1 MKNPIKLI
9 ILAVLVCSIV
19 SICFG
24 HIASAQSTLV
34 KAEASSIQ
42 PHVGDILTINIKIF
56 DAQNL
61 FGVDVTLYWNPSTLT
76 LVSSTPQLGVE
87 SHAGGVLHES
97 SSYPVD
103 VANNDASQ
111 SGGEYH
117 LLATSTGSTT
127 PAFTGS
133 GTIATI
139 TFTVTSTGATG
150 LALNDVEL
158 SQLASDGTINLVN
171 PSTSVDSVTPVG
183 SSVSVTPTISATP
196 NASVTPTIPELP
208 PPIILALLIVLATAA
223 LALTMKR
230 LKLGKVC
237 QLNLRVSSKALSK
250 FLL

>member
-9 ILAVLVCSIV
+9 MLAVLVCSIV
-19 SICFG
+19 SICFV
-24 HIASAQSTLV
+24 HSTLAQSTLV
-34 KAEASSIQ
+34 KAEASTSQ
-42 PHVGDILTINIKIF
+42 PHVGDTLTISIKIS

-61 FGVDVTLYWNPSTLT
+61 FGVDVTLDWNPSVLT

-103 VANNDASQ
+103 VVNNDASQ
-111 SGGEYH
+111 SDGEYH

-133 GTIATI
+133 GTIATV
-139 TFTVTSTGATG
+139 TFTVTSTGTTG

-183 SSVSVTPTISATP
+183 SSISTTP
-196 NASVTPTIPELP
+196 NASVSPTVPELPTPTILV
-208 PPIILALLIVLATAA
+208 LLIVLAISAVA
-223 LALTMKR
+223 LLMKR
-230 LKLGKVC
+230 L
-237 QLNLRVSSKALSK
+237 
-250 FLL
+250 

>member
-9 ILAVLVCSIV
+9 ILAVLVCTIV
-19 SICFG
+19 STFFG
-24 HIASAQSTLV
+24 PFVSAQSTLV
-34 KAEASSIQ
+34 KAEASNIQ
-42 PHVGDILTINIKIF
+42 PHVGDILTINIKIS

-61 FGVDVTLYWNPSTLT
+61 FGVDLTLHWNPSTLT
-76 LVSSTPQLGVE
+76 LVSSTHQLGVE

-103 VANNDASQ
+103 VVNNDASQ
-111 SGGEYH
+111 SSGEYH

-158 SQLASDGTINLVN
+158 SQFASDGTIDLVN
-171 PSTSVDSVTPVG
+171 PSTSVDLVTPVG
-183 SSVSVTPTISATP
+183 SSVSVTPAISATP
-196 NASVTPTIPELP
+196 TVSVTPTIPELP
-208 PPIILALLIVLATAA
+208 SPIILALLVVLATAV

-230 LKLGKVC
+230 LKLGEVC
-237 QLNLRVSSKALSK
+237 YLNPRVSSKVLSK
-250 FLL
+250 FLS